1 MTRQTR
7 FPRNAVCFRR
17 KDSDAMKAREIKDDS
32 NDAAS
37 CFSSG
42 SRAASAVSRAKRTP
56 ARRSGLAYQKTQH
69 VQVQHVPSQG
79 DKMTSTAVLSHLKKH
94 GQLLD
99 SEISAM
105 TKIPLD
111 EIRRAIEDLSRRGE
125 ISLCSVTR
133 YKNGTSVEGLQCR
146 ISGYYPPAAPGR
158 KPAH

>member
-1 MTRQTR
+1 
-7 FPRNAVCFRR
+7 
-17 KDSDAMKAREIKDDS
+17 
-32 NDAAS
+32 
-37 CFSSG
+37 
-42 SRAASAVSRAKRTP
+42 
-56 ARRSGLAYQKTQH
+56 
-69 VQVQHVPSQG
+69 
-79 DKMTSTAVLSHLKKH
+79 MTSTAVLLHLKKH

-99 SEISAM
+99 SEISAL

-158 KPAH
+158 KPAAH